1 MDLKKLLKPDML
13 FIPICVVAIGLL
25 PLSTNYYLLVR
36 ITVFIFGL
44 AAFFVLPFEK
54 FGKEK
59 VIFLILARIYN
70 PIIPVYFGSKMIWFP
85 INLFTIY
92 LFWRFRK
99 EQLEYEP

>member
-1 MDLKKLLKPDML
+1 MNLKKILKPDML
-13 FIPICVVAIGLL
+13 LIPICVVAIGLL

-44 AAFFVLPFEK
+44 SAFLVLPFEK
-54 FGKEK
+54 YGKEK
-59 VIFLILARIYN
+59 VIFLILAIIYN